1 MAADCRRYGANAS
14 LLPDTLFSAFTEGP
28 WRQIAAATEKYVA
41 LFTVAA
47 SFKAAM
53 GVACKEK
60 YVALFTVAAAFR
72 AAVVLGECRPFRHT
86 SPVSPATFSAR

>member
-1 MAADCRRYGANAS
+1 MAADGDAS
-14 LLPDTLFSAFTEGP
+14 LLLDTPFSAFTEDP

-47 SFKAAM
+47 AFR
-53 GVACKEK
+53 VA
-60 YVALFTVAAAFR
+60 VALGGFR
-72 AAVVLGECRPFRHT
+72 RLYT